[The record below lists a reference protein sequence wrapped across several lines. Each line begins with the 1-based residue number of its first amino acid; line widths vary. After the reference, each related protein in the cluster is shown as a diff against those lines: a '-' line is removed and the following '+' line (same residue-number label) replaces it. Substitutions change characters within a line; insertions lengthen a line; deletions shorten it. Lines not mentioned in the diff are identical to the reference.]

1 MSIYRKWYCTCS
13 GVPMELPLVPSAIED
28 EPDEPACERCGA
40 TPSSDPKKTVIY
52 RDVEDWE
59 D

>member
-13 GVPMELPLVPSAIED
+13 GRPLELPLAPPAAEED
-28 EPDEPACERCGA
+28 PEEPACERCGA
-40 TPSSDPKKTVIY
+40 TPSSDPRKTVIY

>member
-1 MSIYRKWYCTCS
+1 MAIYRKWYCTCS
-13 GVPMELPLVPSAIED
+13 GMPVELAPPPPVLDD
-28 EPDEPACERCGA
+28 EPDEVACEICGA

-52 RDVEDWE
+52 RDIEDWE